1 MPGKDKILVA
11 AWRVSSVCLFSA
23 LLQSSIQG
31 PWSLWLFTPSSCI
44 NPNLSFHQLTTT
56 QTRSSHT
63 HSKEQIQCIATAPW
77 HHISQGTSSTGT
89 EIEACWWRNAAVHLG
104 AYTTRLGSNR
114 GGCLA

>member
-77 HHISQGTSSTGT
+77 HHFSHRNNHTRAPKLKRVGGAMQRSISGLIQHGS
-89 EIEACWWRNAAVHLG
+89 G
-104 AYTTRLGSNR
+104 ATVVDV
-114 GGCLA
+114 